1 MALALTNN
9 VQILEAMVEDLR
21 FRLRSIHFLL
31 DETDQESLIVYF
43 LALLH
48 LVLYILVSIVRSF
61 LLPSFLPGNELAP
74 MHTHTVL
81 APMHTHT
88 VLVSRHTH
96 AVLVS
101 RYTHVVLVLKHA
113 HTVLAPKHTDS
124 VLTLRHTDSALAP
137 KHAHKVVYN
146 PLSLDIPA
154 NSFLHHL

>member
-1 MALALTNN
+1 
-9 VQILEAMVEDLR
+9 MVEDLR

-48 LVLYILVSIVRSF
+48 LVLYVLVSIVRSF

-88 VLVSRHTH
+88 VL
-96 AVLVS
+96 APM
-101 RYTHVVLVLKHA
+101 HA

>member
-88 VLVSRHTH
+88 VL
-96 AVLVS
+96 APM
-101 RYTHVVLVLKHA
+101 HA

-154 NSFLHHL
+154 NSFLLHL